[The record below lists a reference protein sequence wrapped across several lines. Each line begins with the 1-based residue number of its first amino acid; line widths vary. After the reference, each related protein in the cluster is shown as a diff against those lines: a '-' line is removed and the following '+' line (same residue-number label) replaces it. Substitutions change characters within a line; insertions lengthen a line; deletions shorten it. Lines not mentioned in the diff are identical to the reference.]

1 MKRLCVT
8 ALILFVLSSS
18 RLATPAWS
26 APPTQTP
33 GPRME
38 AQAAFDGYF
47 KYGEWL
53 PVWVQLEN
61 SGPDLE
67 AEVQVRVP
75 GSWGATTFAAPAP
88 LPSGS
93 RKLIPVY
100 VLPNNFSH
108 VLEVEL
114 VADEEVL
121 LSQKVPVNPQPNI
134 NYHVGLVAPERGAL
148 GLMLGASLPGRERPK
163 TLIDLS
169 PEDLPERAEGL
180 RSFDTLILND
190 TDTSSL
196 TPEQKTVLEGWVGE
210 GGRLVIGGGPGA
222 QRTVAGLPA
231 SILPFLPRG
240 ELETDSVS
248 ALANFAGSESIRVPG
263 PFVVATGDETEG
275 RTLVAQD
282 GLPLVRERAVGA
294 GFVDFVALDLAASPF
309 DAWTGTTAFW
319 KRLLSP
325 GAAYPEWLPPDM
337 SARQM
342 KAGQMTYALSR
353 LPTLELPSIRGLG
366 LLLIFYVVLVGPIN
380 YLVLRWQKRLHWAW
394 VSVPLITVVFSAGA
408 FGLGYALR
416 GTDLILNK
424 IAVIQLGS
432 DGAANVT
439 SYLGLFSPAR
449 QSYEIEVRD
458 RGLLSPLTPDYN
470 PWGPSNAGAGGE
482 IVFVQGEPS
491 LVRGLA
497 VNQWSMQT
505 FMTEGIQSDFGKIG
519 ADLKF
524 EDEALTGTVH
534 NQTPHTLKDSVLIM
548 GNHFARLDELG
559 PGQEV
564 AVTLELSNSTDRDF
578 GQPLSYLIYGDQFMQ
593 SGPGGRPREAEV
605 KRMVAENVLD
615 QGSGFSQMSSRVP
628 WGAEGGTS
636 RGLALLGWLDDAPP
650 DVSVAGRSPGQQTTA
665 LLYAPLTFH
674 LPVKGDLS
682 LPPSLIPGTLLELPI
697 EGGPCGPSNGTS
709 IWLGRGEAVFEFQMP
724 EEMRDVQVEEIK
736 LIIGT
741 DGGGWWQPPDTA
753 VYDWVSGTWVA
764 LSDPVMGTN
773 VIPDAA
779 NLVSQDG
786 RVQVR
791 LSSENN
797 QGGCLYL
804 DLGLEGKR

>member
-1 MKRLCVT
+1 
-8 ALILFVLSSS
+8 
-18 RLATPAWS
+18 
-26 APPTQTP
+26 
-33 GPRME
+33 ME

-61 SGPDLE
+61 SGPDLVG
-67 AEVQVRVP
+67 EVRVRVP

-88 LPSGS
+88 LPTGS

-114 VADEEVL
+114 VADDDVL
-121 LSQKVPVNPQPNI
+121 LSQEVPVKPQPNV
-134 NYHVGLVAPERGAL
+134 NYQVGLVAPERGAMS
-148 GLMLGASLPGRERPK
+148 LMMGASLPGRERPK

-169 PEDLPERAEGL
+169 PAELPERAEGL

-190 TDTSSL
+190 TDTASF
-196 TPEQKTVLEGWVGE
+196 TPEQKIALETWVRE
-210 GGRLVIGGGPGA
+210 GGRLVVGGGPGA
-222 QRTVAGLPA
+222 QRTAAGLSD
-231 SILPFLPRG
+231 SILPFLPHG
-240 ELETDSVS
+240 EMEMESVS
-248 ALANFAGSESIRVPG
+248 ALADFAGAEAIRVPG
-263 PFVVATGDETEG
+263 PFVVATGEETEG
-275 RTLVAQD
+275 RTLITQD
-282 GLPLVRERAVGA
+282 GLPLIRERAVGA
-294 GFVDFVALDLAASPF
+294 GFVDFVVLDLATSPF

-319 KRLLSP
+319 ERLLSP
-325 GAAYPEWLPPDM
+325 GAAYPEWLPSDM

-366 LLLIFYVVLVGPIN
+366 LLLMIYVVLVGPVN
-380 YLVLRWQKRLHWAW
+380 YLVLRWRKQLQWAW
-394 VSVPLITVVFSAGA
+394 VSVPLLTVVFSAGA
-408 FGLGYALR
+408 FGLGYTLR

-424 IAVIQLGS
+424 IAVIELDP

-458 RGLLSPLTPDYN
+458 SGLLSPLTPDSS

-482 IVFVQGEPS
+482 IVFVQGRPS
-491 LVRGLA
+491 QVRGLA

-505 FMTEGIQSDFGKIG
+505 FMTEGTRTDFGRVG
-519 ADLKF
+519 ADLRF
-524 EDEALTGTVH
+524 EGEVLIGTVR
-534 NQTPHTLKDSVLIM
+534 NETPHTLKDSVLIL
-548 GNHFARLDELG
+548 GNHFVRLDDLG
-559 PGQEV
+559 AGQEV
-564 AVTLELSNSTDRDF
+564 PVTLELSNSADRTF
-578 GQPLSYLIYGDQFMQ
+578 GQPLSYVIYGDQFIRP
-593 SGPGGRPREAEV
+593 GPGGPARETEV
-605 KRMVAENVLD
+605 KRMVAESILD
-615 QGSGFSQMSSRVP
+615 QGGGFSPISSRMP

-636 RGLALLGWLDDAPP
+636 RGLALLGWLDEAPP
-650 DVSVAGRSPGQQTTA
+650 DVSVAGRTPGQQTTA
-665 LLYAPLTFH
+665 LLYAPLSYH
-674 LPVKGDLS
+674 MPEEGDIS
-682 LPPSLIPGTLLELPI
+682 LPPGLIPGALVAMPI
-697 EGGPCGPSNGTS
+697 AGGPCGPNSGAS
-709 IWLGRGEAVFEFQMP
+709 IWLERGEAVFEFQAP
-724 EEMRDVQVEEIK
+724 EEVRDVQFEEIK
-736 LIIGT
+736 LVIGT

-753 VYDWVSGTWVA
+753 VYDWDSEMWVA
-764 LSDPVMGTN
+764 LSDPVIGIN
-773 VIPDAA
+773 LIPDAA

-804 DLGLEGKR
+804 ELGLEGKR